1 MKIGLFSFDGPMYK
15 DCNGI
20 YCNTTITDQML
31 ERYFEVVDKLIVVI
45 RTYNL
50 SESYI
55 EAGLHKVEM
64 KNCEVLELPT
74 FNSIRGYFIDRARYS
89 ALIDEQVEQ
98 ADLIFARIPS
108 VTSDIVIKSAIKKN
122 KSYLVEVGGCAWDA
136 YWNHGYLGKI
146 IAPIMYF
153 REKSSV
159 KYASYATY
167 VTDRW
172 LQIRYPTKGD
182 YAVASNVYLP
192 EHLEEV
198 IDRRIHGIKKLS
210 KKSKIVIG
218 TAAAVDVRYKGQES
232 IIKAMSIMVRKGYDL
247 HYEMIGV
254 GDFKYLSSVAKKYKV
269 EDRVIHK
276 GILVKKE
283 VFKWLDDIDIYAQPS
298 KQEGLPRA
306 LIEAMSRGLPSI
318 GSNVAGIPEL
328 LPEEVVFNKG
338 DVEGICK
345 VLGSL
350 IEGDLANYA
359 NLNYIKSKKFNLLSL
374 QKVRSELFFKYLRSL
389 K

>member
-45 RTYNL
+45 RTHNL
-50 SESYI
+50 NESYT

-64 KNCEVLELPT
+64 KNCEVLELPN
-74 FNSIRGYFIDRARYS
+74 FSSIKGYFLDRALYS
-89 ALIDEQVEQ
+89 KVIDAQVER

-122 KSYLVEVGGCAWDA
+122 KRYLVEVGGCAWDA

-153 REKSSV
+153 RERSSV
-159 KYASYATY
+159 KYASHATY
-167 VTDRW
+167 VTDQW
-172 LQIRYPTKGD
+172 LQNRYPTNGSS
-182 YAVASNVYLP
+182 AVASNVYLP
-192 EHLEEV
+192 EHVEEV
-198 IDRRIHGIKKLS
+198 IERRIDSIKKIS

-232 IIKAMSIMVRKGYDL
+232 IIKAMSIMVRKGYNL

-254 GDFKYLSSVAKKYKV
+254 GDFKYLSSVAKKYDV
-269 EDRVIHK
+269 EDRVVHK
-276 GILVKKE
+276 GILVKKD
-283 VFKWLDDIDIYAQPS
+283 VFKWLDNIDIYAQPS

-328 LPEEVVFNKG
+328 LSEEVVFTKG
-338 DVEGICK
+338 DVPGICN
-345 VLGSL
+345 VLDTL
-350 IEGDLANYA
+350 IGGDLERYA

-374 QKVRSELFFKYLRSL
+374 QKVRSEFFFKYLKSL
-389 K
+389 R

>member
-1 MKIGLFSFDGPMYK
+1 MKIGVFSFDGPMYK

-20 YCNTTITDQML
+20 YCNTTITDQMF

-50 SESYI
+50 NESYT

-64 KNCEVLELPT
+64 NNCEVLELPT
-74 FNSIRGYFIDRARYS
+74 FSSIKGYLFDKARFS
-89 ALIDEQVEQ
+89 ELIDTQVER
-98 ADLIFARIPS
+98 ADLVFARIPS
-108 VTSDIVIKSAIKKN
+108 ITSDIVTKSAIKKN

-136 YWNHGYLGKI
+136 YWNHGFLGKL
-146 IAPIMYF
+146 IAPLMYF
-153 REKSSV
+153 REKNAV
-159 KYASYATY
+159 GHASYATY

-172 LQIRYPTKGD
+172 LQNRYPTKGVS
-182 YAVASNVYLP
+182 AIASNVYLP
-192 EHLEEV
+192 EHSEEV
-198 IDRRIHGIKKLS
+198 IRRRINCVKKIT
-210 KKSKIVIG
+210 KKTKIVIG

-232 IIKAMSIMVRKGYDL
+232 IIKAMSIMIRKGYDL

-254 GDFKYLSSVAKKYKV
+254 GDFKYLSSIAKKFNI
-269 EDRVIHK
+269 EDRVTHK
-276 GILVKKE
+276 GILVKKD

-318 GSNVAGIPEL
+318 GSDVAGIPEL
-328 LPEEVVFNKG
+328 LPEEVIFKKG
-338 DVEGICK
+338 NVSGICNA
-345 VLGSL
+345 LSDL
-350 IEGDLANYA
+350 IGGDLVKHVNNNYM
-359 NLNYIKSKKFNLLSL
+359 KSKKFNISSL
-374 QKVRSELFFKYLRSL
+374 QKVRKDFFVEYMNSL